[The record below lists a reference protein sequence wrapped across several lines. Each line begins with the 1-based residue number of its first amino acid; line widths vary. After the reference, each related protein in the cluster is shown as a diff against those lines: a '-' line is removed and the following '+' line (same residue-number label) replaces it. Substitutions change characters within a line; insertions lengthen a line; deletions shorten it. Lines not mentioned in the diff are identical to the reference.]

1 VFWVGRETRMVTS
14 EDAELLWKQH
24 DTLLAPLERPAED
37 LATGEVAGLAMKKVA
52 LAAAAPL
59 E

>member
-1 VFWVGRETRMVTS
+1 MVTS

-37 LATGEVAGLAMKKVA
+37 LDRLAATGEVAGLAMKKVA